1 MTRSR
6 GPGHGRLETPPRRI
20 IILRALQLGDLLCAV
35 PAFRA
40 LRAAFPSAEVVL
52 VGLPW
57 AREFVGRYA
66 AYLDGFR
73 EFPGFPG
80 LPERT
85 PEIGRIP
92 AFLAGIQREAFDL
105 ALQLHGSGPFVN
117 PLTVL
122 FGARR
127 AAGFYLPGDYCPD
140 PEWFMPWPGHGL
152 EIRRLLRLL
161 EFLGIPAQG
170 EELEFPVGEA
180 DRRALTRLEGFP
192 EFSSADYV
200 CVHPGASVPERR
212 WPPEPFAAIA
222 DALAARGLR
231 VVLTGT
237 AGECELTRR
246 VRQAMR
252 HPAVDL
258 AGRTDLGAV
267 AALLEGARLLVC
279 NDTGVSHLAAALR
292 TPSVV
297 ISTGDNP
304 QRWAPPDRRRHR
316 VLNRD
321 AGVEPW
327 DVLRH
332 ADELLQ
338 GGGTHVPSRT
348 TSAPVKG
355 REPCDRCAS

>member
-1 MTRSR
+1 MTRS
-6 GPGHGRLETPPRRI
+6 HGRFPTPPRRI

-35 PAFRA
+35 PALRA
-40 LRAAFPSAEVVL
+40 LRAAFPSAEAVL

-57 AREFVGRYA
+57 ARAFVRRYA

-80 LPERT
+80 LPERV
-85 PEIGRIP
+85 PDVPGIP
-92 AFLAGIQREAFDL
+92 VFLAGIQCEAFDL

-117 PLTVL
+117 PLTLL

-127 AAGFYLPGDYCPD
+127 AAWFYLPGDYCPD
-140 PEWFMPWPGHGL
+140 PQWFMPWPDHGL
-152 EIRRLLRLL
+152 ETRRLLGLM
-161 EFLGIPAQG
+161 EFLGIPAHG
-170 EELEFPVGEA
+170 EELEFPIGEE
-180 DRRALTRLEGFP
+180 DRRFLARLAPFTEC
-192 EFSSADYV
+192 SSADCV
-200 CVHPGASVPERR
+200 CVHPGASVPQRR
-212 WPPEPFAAIA
+212 WPAKQFAAVA

-231 VVLTGT
+231 VVLTGS
-237 AGECELTRR
+237 AGELKLTRQ
-246 VRQAMR
+246 VQQAMR
-252 HPAVDL
+252 HPALDL
-258 AGRTDLGAV
+258 AGCTDLGAV

-279 NDTGVSHLAAALR
+279 NDTGVSHLAAALG

-304 QRWAPPDRRRHR
+304 GRWAPADGRRHR

-321 AGVEPW
+321 AGAEPR

-338 GGGTHVPSRT
+338 GGADVPSWA
-348 TSAPVKG
+348 TSPSMKG
-355 REPCDRCAS
+355 TEPCDRCVS